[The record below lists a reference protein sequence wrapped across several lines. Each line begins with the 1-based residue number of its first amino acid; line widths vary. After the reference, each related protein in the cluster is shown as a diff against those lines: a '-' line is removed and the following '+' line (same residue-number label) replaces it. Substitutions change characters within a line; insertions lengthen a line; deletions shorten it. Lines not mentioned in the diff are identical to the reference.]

1 MPSFLVFRLY
11 GPMSAWGDIA
21 VGERRPIQDH
31 PSKSGILGL
40 VAAALGVRRNETDA
54 LARLHEAYGF
64 ASMVD
69 APGEILSDYH
79 TVQVPPGSKGH
90 GFATRRAELDFRR
103 DELQPILSHRTY
115 RCDAIASACIWPTM
129 GSAPYSLDSIKKKL
143 LMPVFALYLGR
154 RSCPLALPLQP
165 QVLDAGSPTE
175 ALKLARFKDT
185 ALLEPLLPARRRRM
199 FYWESDQGGMEAQ
212 QTIRRRDVAKDR
224 HQWQFAERDEH
235 VAIEEISTHESQ

>member
-1 MPSFLVFRLY
+1 
-11 GPMSAWGDIA
+11 MSAWGDIA
-21 VGERRPIQDH
+21 IGERRPIQDH
-31 PSKSGILGL
+31 PSKSGVLGL
-40 VAAALGVRRNETDA
+40 VAAALGVRRSETDA
-54 LARLHEAYGF
+54 LSRLHEAYGF

-79 TVQVPPGSKGH
+79 TVQGPPGSKGR

-103 DELQPILSHRTY
+103 DELQTILSHRNY
-115 RCDAIASACIWPTM
+115 RCDAVSAACIWPAAD
-129 GSAPYSLDSIKKKL
+129 SAPYGLDVI
-143 LMPVFALYLGR
+143 MAAIRRPVFALYLGR

-165 QVLDAGSPTE
+165 LVLDAGSPTE

-185 ALLEPLLPARRRRM
+185 ALLGPLLPARRRRM

-224 HQWQFAERDEH
+224 QQWQFAERDEY
-235 VAIEEISTHESQ
+235 VAIEEVPAHESQ